1 MDQKDILVSQGTNY
15 KKMTRELLEASD
27 LIGHIPD
34 KNCTVGIKPNLV
46 SPTEASYGATT
57 HTEVIAGIIEYLQ
70 MYGVSRIVLAESSW
84 VGQKHQNPSGSA
96 VMINSAG
103 SIR

>member
-46 SPTEASYGATT
+46 SPHSCFFHLT
-57 HTEVIAGIIEYLQ
+57 VI
-70 MYGVSRIVLAESSW
+70 
-84 VGQKHQNPSGSA
+84 
-96 VMINSAG
+96 
-103 SIR
+103 